1 MSRILGYMSASCQAA
16 ASHGDRGPVI
26 AVAGVAGSGKTT
38 LGRALAR
45 QLRLPILDL
54 DSLTNPLL
62 DRVAETGHGGRHWL
76 VDSDQRLREGRYAAL
91 RTTAADLVAVGSGVV
106 LVAPFTAE
114 LKGGEEWDQLCRAV
128 SPAPVE
134 VLYLSGPAELMRE
147 RRRTRGEARD
157 AFRSDGADGPGFPPS
172 VPHVAVDATLT
183 TAQQTFRAVRA
194 LGHRSPMDGG
204 NAVFAGDFDALLFDL
219 DGTLVDSTPA
229 VARIWGLLGDEYGFD
244 SAAAQA
250 NHGMTALSLITRV
263 VRADQ
268 VASAHARLV
277 QLEATDTQDV
287 IPIAGAG
294 ALLGAIPRTASAIV
308 TSGGV
313 VVASAR
319 IAAAGLPPVGVL
331 ITADDV
337 DRAKP
342 DPQPFLLAAERLG
355 VQASRCLAF
364 EDSPAGARAAKD
376 AGCTVVGVG
385 GTCAPDDLDVDL
397 WLDGLDRVRL
407 VERGAAYGLEPVGE
421 VPRSHAGSGCA

>member
-1 MSRILGYMSASCQAA
+1 MSHILGDVSASCQAT
-16 ASHGDRGPVI
+16 ASSTDRGPVI

-62 DRVAETGHGGRHWL
+62 DRLADSNGGRHWL
-76 VDSDQRLREGRYAAL
+76 VDSDQRVRDGRYAAL
-91 RTTAADLVAVGSGVV
+91 RATAADLVAIGSGVV

-114 LKGGEEWDQLCRAV
+114 LKGGEEWDLLCGAV
-128 SPAPVE
+128 APAPVE
-134 VLYLSGPAELMRE
+134 VVYLSGPAELIRE
-147 RRRTRGEARD
+147 RRRARGEARD
-157 AFRSDGADGPGFPPS
+157 AFRSHGADGPNVTPA

-183 TAQQTFRAVRA
+183 TAQQAFRAARA
-194 LGHRSPMDGG
+194 LGHRCPIDGR

-244 SAAAQA
+244 PAAAQR
-250 NHGMTALSLITRV
+250 NHGMTALTLLSEV
-263 VRADQ
+263 VGADQ
-268 VASAHARLV
+268 VASAHARLLT
-277 QLEATDTQDV
+277 LEAADTKDV
-287 IPIAGAG
+287 IEIAGAG
-294 ALLGAIPRTASAIV
+294 ALLGAIPTRASAIV

-313 VVASAR
+313 MVASAR

-342 DPQPFLLAAERLG
+342 DPQPFLLAAQRLG
-355 VQASRCLAF
+355 VAASRCLAF

-376 AGCTVVGVG
+376 AGCIVVGVG
-385 GTCAPDDLDVDL
+385 GTCPPDELDVDL

-407 VERGAAYGLEPVGE
+407 VERGAAYALEPVGD
-421 VPRSHAGSGCA
+421 VFASRTGSGSG